1 MVEDQLLLP
10 AGPVRVEGH
19 NAWPA
24 RGVVC
29 SYASR
34 ECCRDAV
41 LHPAPA
47 PSTYHLPSRGP
58 SVRPPARQSQ
68 RAGRERAAR
77 SVRGGL
83 YGRPPLLQS
92 LAGAASPRCPRHP
105 AAGEALLEGIQVRL
119 WPCGAQLLG
128 QLRLGGG
135 HGRGPAQSGCRL
147 RLTDPAVQRRAS
159 PLRGAMQLLRG
170 WRGRQYLSSFSTARP
185 SAVRPSSRYAGRAAP
200 PPQTA
205 RRRAGA
211 PTRSGAAAVP
221 WMGPSP
227 PGGWWRRR
235 AWCWVPPCRT
245 RLGLVCRH
253 SRNPH
258 FSHVVG
264 CRLGTATFVDEVAPG
279 QASYNSLRL
288 WRSWNGAKVRV

>member
-1 MVEDQLLLP
+1 MQMTYLLAQGWTAGHAASVVFVLKPDGSWRICSDYRGLNAITQQAVEPLPHVDPPGRDTWSSFTNFDLAPGAGGQMVEDQLLLP

-92 LAGAASPRCPRHP
+92 LAGAASPRCPSHP

-119 WPCGAQLLG
+119 
-128 QLRLGGG
+128 
-135 HGRGPAQSGCRL
+135 
-147 RLTDPAVQRRAS
+147 
-159 PLRGAMQLLRG
+159 
-170 WRGRQYLSSFSTARP
+170 RP
-185 SAVRPSSRYAGRAAP
+185 
-200 PPQTA
+200 
-205 RRRAGA
+205 
-211 PTRSGAAAVP
+211 
-221 WMGPSP
+221 
-227 PGGWWRRR
+227 
-235 AWCWVPPCRT
+235 
-245 RLGLVCRH
+245 
-253 SRNPH
+253 
-258 FSHVVG
+258 
-264 CRLGTATFVDEVAPG
+264 
-279 QASYNSLRL
+279 
-288 WRSWNGAKVRV
+288 